1 MKKQPRMRLVDA
13 YRNSLSILLLIAS
26 IVAVNAKPLLAAPVQ
41 PQLLH
46 LATENP
52 QALFTVII
60 QTTNNH
66 AVEPYVRAFGG
77 SVLKHIPIINAFTA
91 QVPGQAIN
99 RLAQAPGVR
108 YISIDG
114 VMNSAGST
122 LSPADVNPIFT
133 TWATTLGTVATT
145 DLTDAVYLVDE
156 SGLGPDGHYAHHWND
171 GNAALAGFDAQI
183 TPGYVIDKVEVVF
196 AAFVNKSFTKDLKLK
211 IYVDGAKTGEVKA
224 KTDLFHRAIGP
235 ANPQYV
241 YIDITSANQWQW
253 ADFSH
258 DLQIKLEIR
267 GLDKTMAIFYDAVGL
282 RISAVPGMDLS
293 TNAPAVVTSHAK
305 APINPSNLVN
315 VFPFAVQAPDVWN
328 AAPAFLQGQGMTV
341 AVVDSGIGKT
351 EDLKGRNVKNV
362 NFNSS
367 YHDSNDKYGHGT
379 FVASMIAGNGKKS
392 NGAYLGI
399 APQSQLL
406 NVRVSDDQGM
416 AYESDVIAALQWIYE
431 NSTRYNIRVV
441 NLSLNASVPTPYHLS
456 PLNAAVEVL
465 WFNGIVVVAA
475 AGNNGTAD
483 LYPPANDPF
492 VITVG
497 ATDDQGTRGI
507 ADDTI
512 GSFSAYGTTVNGQV
526 KPNLVAPGKDIVMY
540 LPSNQKL
547 TMGRKH
553 SSHSVDHHYF
563 RMSGTSLAAPIVA
576 GAVALLLQ
584 AEPQLTPD
592 QVKYR
597 LMTTANR
604 LWPGYDAAR
613 AGAGYLDIN
622 AAINSTT
629 IASTNGGIP
638 ASQLLWS
645 GPEPVTWGSV
655 SWNSVSWNSV
665 SWNSVSWNSVS
676 WNSVS
681 WNSDYW
687 DEEVDVANAQYEQQT
702 VGPDG
707 LPTPLNVVQWEEQKH
722 ILFLPTVMQ

>member
-1 MKKQPRMRLVDA
+1 MKKQSTMRFMGRYL
-13 YRNSLSILLLIAS
+13 NSLLIIFLVLS
-26 IVAVNAKPLLAAPVQ
+26 IVAVGTETLMAAPVQ
-41 PQLLH
+41 PQLAH
-46 LATENP
+46 LATQNP
-52 QALFTVII
+52 QALFTII
-60 QTTNNH
+60 VQTT
-66 AVEPYVRAFGG
+66 ADSGVEQHVQALRGR
-77 SVLKHIPIINAFTA
+77 VLKHMPMINAFTA
-91 QVPGQAIN
+91 QLPGQSIN
-99 RLAQAPGVR
+99 RLAQVPGIR
-108 YISIDG
+108 YISSDG
-114 VMNSAGST
+114 VMNSASST
-122 LSPADVNPIFT
+122 LSPADVNPVFT
-133 TWATTLGTVATT
+133 TWATSLGTVATT
-145 DLTDAVYLVDE
+145 DLVDAVYLVDE
-156 SGLGPDGHYAHHWND
+156 SGLGPNGYYGHHWDD
-171 GNAALAGFDAQI
+171 GNAALTGFDAQV

-196 AAFVNKSFTKDLKLK
+196 AAFVNKSFTKDFKLK
-211 IYVDGAKTGEVKA
+211 TYVGGDKTGEVKA
-224 KTDLFHRAIGP
+224 KTDIFHSAIGP
-235 ANPQYV
+235 ANAQLVYV
-241 YIDITSANQWQW
+241 DITSTNQWQW

-258 DLQIKLEIR
+258 DLQIKLEAR
-267 GLDKTMAIFYDAVGL
+267 GMDKTMAIFYDAVGL
-282 RISAVPGMDLS
+282 RISAVPGIDIS
-293 TNAPAVVTSHAK
+293 TNAPAVITSQPK
-305 APINPSNLVN
+305 AAINLGNLVN
-315 VFPFAVQAPDVWN
+315 AFPFAVQAPDVWN
-328 AAPAFLQGQGMTV
+328 AAPAFLQGQGMTI
-341 AVVDSGIGKT
+341 AVVDSGVAKT

-379 FVASMIAGNGKKS
+379 FVASMIAGDGKKS
-392 NGAYLGI
+392 SGAYLGI
-399 APQSQLL
+399 APQSQIL

-441 NLSLNASVPTPYHLS
+441 NLSLNASVPTSYHLS

-497 ATDDQGTRGI
+497 ATDDKGTRSI

-512 GSFSAYGTTVNGQV
+512 GSFSAYGTTIDGQV
-526 KPNLVAPGKDIVMY
+526 KPDLVAPGKDIVMH

-547 TMGRKH
+547 TMGREH
-553 SSHSVDHHYF
+553 SNHSIDQNYF

-584 AEPQLTPD
+584 DEPHLTPD

-597 LMTTANR
+597 LMTTANK
-604 LWPGYDAAR
+604 LWPGYDATR
-613 AGAGYLDIN
+613 AGAGYLDIS
-622 AAINSTT
+622 AAVNGTT
-629 IASTNGGIP
+629 TLSANRGIP

-665 SWNSVSWNSVS
+665 SWNSVSWNSVN

-687 DEEVDVANAQYEQQT
+687 DEEVEAADVQHEQQT

-707 LPTPLNVVQWEEQKH
+707 LPTPLNVVQWEEQRH
-722 ILFLPTVMQ
+722 ILFLPAVMQ